1 VKFDGVRLSVDL
13 MAQGP
18 IRSPVYIA
26 VDKGLLP
33 SLPIFMVK
41 SIFLWRPFRWS
52 RNLSSF
58 SVPRGQKG
66 KNNRMLEKNA

>member
-26 VDKGLLP
+26 VEKGLVAVAPYLHGEG
-33 SLPIFMVK
+33 
-41 SIFLWRPFRWS
+41 LWRPFRWS

-58 SVPRGQKG
+58 SVPWGQKG
-66 KNNRMLEKNA
+66 KSNMMLEKNA